1 MNIVLIK
8 ISVVV
13 FKMKYRKAY
22 LSIIDLFMQRN
33 NTYLVVTQRIKA
45 ERENAL

>member
-1 MNIVLIK
+1 
-8 ISVVV
+8 
-13 FKMKYRKAY
+13 MKYMKVY